1 MILKTRKTCQRICQK
16 RGFTLLELV
25 IAITILASF
34 LLPMLLILS
43 KAKVRTIRTQ
53 QQRQLRD
60 LAQRKLFDRIHYY
73 EENNQGDFA
82 AEGRPEWTWEVLL
95 PEMVGNGDQVLLE
108 YTVLVHTP
116 QKIEPIG
123 GGGGGGGRGG
133 GGLYGGLRSGGG
145 LDSGGSLRGAL
156 GILRENTSMSSL
168 DEEGSTF
175 EMSVWAF
182 PDDQWY
188 LEQEEMANR
197 GLSTELYGDPNYG
210 R

>member
-1 MILKTRKTCQRICQK
+1 MILGMSGSFQK
-16 RGFTLLELV
+16 RSGGFTLLELV
-25 IAITILASF
+25 IAVTILASF

-123 GGGGGGGRGG
+123 GGGGGGRGG
-133 GGLYGGLRSGGG
+133 GGLYGGLRGGGG

>member
-1 MILKTRKTCQRICQK
+1 MILGTSGSFRNTD

-25 IAITILASF
+25 IAVTILASF

-116 QKIEPIG
+116 QKIEPVG
-123 GGGGGGGRGG
+123 GGGGGGLRGG
-133 GGLYGGLRSGGG
+133 GGL
-145 LDSGGSLRGAL
+145 DNAGSLRGAL
-156 GILRENTSMSSL
+156 EILRENTSMSSSL

>member
-1 MILKTRKTCQRICQK
+1 MILGMSGSFQKTS

-25 IAITILASF
+25 IAVTILASF

-123 GGGGGGGRGG
+123 GGGGGRGGGRGG
-133 GGLYGGLRSGGG
+133 GGLYGGGG

>member
-1 MILKTRKTCQRICQK
+1 MILGTRGPFRKTNG
-16 RGFTLLELV
+16 GFTLLELV
-25 IAITILASF
+25 IAVTILASF

-82 AEGRPEWTWEVLL
+82 AEGRPEWTWEVLA

-108 YTVLVHTP
+108 YALLVHTP
-116 QKIEPIG
+116 QKIEQV
-123 GGGGGGGRGG
+123 GG
-133 GGLYGGLRSGGG
+133 GGLSGGG
-145 LDSGGSLRGAL
+145 GPGGGASLRGAL
-156 GILRENTSMSSL
+156 GILRENTAMSSL
-168 DEEGSTF
+168 GEEGSTF
-175 EMSVWAF
+175 EMRVWTF

-197 GLSTELYGDPNYG
+197 GLSTELYGDPTYG

>member
-1 MILKTRKTCQRICQK
+1 MILGMSGSFQK
-16 RGFTLLELV
+16 RSGGFTLLELV
-25 IAITILASF
+25 IAVTILASF

-73 EENNQGDFA
+73 EENDQGDFA
-82 AEGRPEWTWEVLL
+82 AEGRPEWTWEVLR
-95 PEMVGNGDQVLLE
+95 PEMVGNGDQVLRE

-116 QKIEPIG
+116 QKIELAG
-123 GGGGGGGRGG
+123 GGGG
-133 GGLYGGLRSGGG
+133 LGGG
-145 LDSGGSLRGAL
+145 LDGSLGGGAGLGNGSSLRGAL
-156 GILRENTSMSSL
+156 GILRENTSAGTL
-168 DEEGSTF
+168 GEEGSTF
-175 EMSVWAF
+175 EMRVWTF

-188 LEQEEMANR
+188 LDQEEMANR

>member
-73 EENNQGDFA
+73 EENDQGDFA
-82 AEGRPEWTWEVLL
+82 AEGRPEWTWEVLA

-123 GGGGGGGRGG
+123 GGGGGGG
-133 GGLYGGLRSGGG
+133 GLRGGGG

>member
-1 MILKTRKTCQRICQK
+1 MIAKARRTSQRTFQKTSG
-16 RGFTLLELV
+16 GFTLLELV
-25 IAITILASF
+25 IAVTILASF

-43 KAKVRTIRTQ
+43 KAKVRTILTQ

-116 QKIEPIG
+116 QKIETVG
-123 GGGGGGGRGG
+123 GGGGG
-133 GGLYGGLRSGGG
+133 LDGGLRGGGG
-145 LDSGGSLRGAL
+145 LDSGGNLRGAL

>member
-1 MILKTRKTCQRICQK
+1 MTIAKARRTSQRIIQK
-16 RGFTLLELV
+16 TSGGFTLLELV
-25 IAITILASF
+25 IAITILASY

-116 QKIEPIG
+116 QKIEPVG
-123 GGGGGGGRGG
+123 GGGGGGLRGG
-133 GGLYGGLRSGGG
+133 GGL
-145 LDSGGSLRGAL
+145 DNAGSLRGAL
-156 GILRENTSMSSL
+156 EILRENTSMSSSL
-168 DEEGSTF
+168 GEEGSTF

>member
-1 MILKTRKTCQRICQK
+1 MILGTSASFQKTG
-16 RGFTLLELV
+16 RGFTRLELV
-25 IAITILASF
+25 IAVTILASF

-43 KAKVRTIRTQ
+43 KAKVRTILTQ

-116 QKIEPIG
+116 QKIELAG
-123 GGGGGGGRGG
+123 GGGGGGGLGGLGGGLRGG
-133 GGLYGGLRSGGG
+133 GA
-145 LDSGGSLRGAL
+145 LDYGGSLRGAL